1 MTEPEPPLTPKEMEN
16 DKRKYERH
24 NPVVLKMTFPP
35 ELTTQIVQH
44 ARISHSQPAVWVKEV
59 VELYL
64 LEHRHPARTF
74 TPGEEHYTERSGDDG
89 AEIYHL

>member
-16 DKRKYERH
+16 YKRKYIRN
-24 NPVVLKMTFPP
+24 NPIKLEMVFPP
-35 ELTTQIVQH
+35 ELTAQIVTH
-44 ARISHSQPAVWVKEV
+44 ARISGTPPIQWVKEV